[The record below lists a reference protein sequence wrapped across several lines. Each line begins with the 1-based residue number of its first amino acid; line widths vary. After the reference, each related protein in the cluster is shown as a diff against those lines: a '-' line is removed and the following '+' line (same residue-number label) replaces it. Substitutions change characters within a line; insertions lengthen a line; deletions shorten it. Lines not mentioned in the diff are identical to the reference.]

1 LSPEIEAPLTLDI
14 IDAEGTVIRSFSTAR
29 TDVRVARGPV
39 TDPSQLVR
47 EGTPSLPM
55 QRGMNRFFWDLRY
68 PGPWNE
74 NPEQSGT
81 GGPVAAPGTYRV
93 RLTAGKWTQT
103 QVLEVRM
110 DPRVTADHVF
120 AADLEEQLR
129 FNLQLRDAITA
140 ARTAAFRLSEARDKM
155 RKSGRDAERLKQVET
170 LLARLVTPGGPYPQP
185 MLTDQLLYLY
195 RMTTQSDQKI
205 GHDASIRFA
214 DLSKEMAS
222 ILADVSNVLHQ

>member
-1 LSPEIEAPLTLDI
+1 
-14 IDAEGTVIRSFSTAR
+14 
-29 TDVRVARGPV
+29 
-39 TDPSQLVR
+39 
-47 EGTPSLPM
+47 M

-110 DPRVTADHVF
+110 DPRVTVDHVV

-155 RKSGRDAERLKQVET
+155 HKSGRDAERLKQVET
-170 LLARLVTPGGPYPQP
+170 LLARLVTPGGPYPKP
-185 MLTDQLLYLY
+185 MLTDQLLYVY

-214 DLSKEMAS
+214 DLSKEMGQSWPTFRMCSTNRARS
-222 ILADVSNVLHQ
+222 LGPPGGRIRTAKRRRRPW